1 LAPLAILVT
10 STTAQSVVILGG
22 GPAGLTAA
30 YRLTSHG
37 FRITIIDRRPLLGG
51 ARTSE
56 DLCDAPEHFTILGC
70 HHATQALLHSLH
82 PDPQQPARAEI
93 PLEFR
98 LHDNSLVHYPHTCF
112 PAPLHT
118 WVNLL
123 RFAGIPWRERWRL
136 ASWVEQLWEGDERL
150 PADLEQRTAD
160 EWLASIKQS
169 TQTRRVVWNPLARWL
184 TGNDLSTMSADAFV
198 TSMRPLFLSTR
209 SDSRIS
215 VVQDSFQTC
224 FVQPITEALSQVG
237 ATILLNTEAIQLQYE
252 RDLISGV
259 LLRNGAL
266 LQADWYVAALPPQHL
281 MPLLP
286 ERWLTRYA
294 YFQQL
299 AELLSVDST
308 ILHVHAEQPCATP
321 RLVLLNDT
329 SFHSVLAT
337 AATPDRTGFFLIT
350 TDSQFAQAR
359 PDSNLEIVISDLLRS
374 LGLLM
379 PESRIA
385 STRRRTIP
393 GAILSLRPG
402 TKLHRPIQR
411 SPIANLL
418 VAGAWTDTGWP
429 PNLESAIVS
438 GNHCAN
444 TIALRIGQLDDN
456 PIRR

>member
-1 LAPLAILVT
+1 MAPLPILVT
-10 STTAQSVVILGG
+10 TTTAQSVVILGG
-22 GPAGLTAA
+22 GPSGLTAA
-30 YRLTSHG
+30 YRLTRLG
-37 FRITIIDRRPLLGG
+37 YRVTIIDRRPLLGG
-51 ARTSE
+51 ARISE
-56 DLCDAPEHFTILGC
+56 DLGDTPEPFTILGC
-70 HHATQALLHSLH
+70 HHAVRALLNSMH
-82 PDPQQPARAEI
+82 PDPQQLAEAEI

-98 LHDNSLVHYPHTCF
+98 LHDGSLVHYPRTSF

-118 WVNLL
+118 WMNFL
-123 RFAGIPWRERWRL
+123 RFAGIPWKERWRL

-150 PADLEQRTAD
+150 PADLEQRPAD
-160 EWLASIKQS
+160 EWLASIGQS
-169 TQTRRVVWNPLARWL
+169 AQTCHVVWNPLAQWL

-198 TSMRPLFLSTR
+198 TSMSPLFLSTR

-215 VVQDSFQTC
+215 VVQDSLQTC
-224 FVQPITEALSQVG
+224 FVQPITETLTQAG
-237 ATILLNTEAIQLQYE
+237 ATILRNTEATQLRYE
-252 RDLISGV
+252 RDCISGV
-259 LLRNGAL
+259 LLRDGSL
-266 LQADWYVAALPPQHL
+266 LQADWYVTALPPQQL
-281 MPLLP
+281 TPLLP

-299 AELLSVDST
+299 AELLSVDGT
-308 ILHVHAEQPCATP
+308 IIHVHAEQPCATP

-337 AATPDRTGFFLIT
+337 RATPDHTRFSLST

-359 PDSNLEIVISDLLRS
+359 PDSNLDIALSDLLRS

-411 SPIANLL
+411 SPIANLF
-418 VAGAWTDTGWP
+418 VVGAWTDTGWP

-438 GNHCAN
+438 GNRCADA
-444 TIALRIGQLDDN
+444 IALR
-456 PIRR
+456 

>member
-1 LAPLAILVT
+1 MT
-10 STTAQSVVILGG
+10 SITTQSVVILGG

-30 YRLTSHG
+30 YRLTHHG
-37 FRITIIDRRPLLGG
+37 YRVTIIDRRPLLGG
-51 ARTSE
+51 TGTSE
-56 DLCDAPEHFTILGC
+56 DLCDTPEPFTILGC
-70 HHATQALLHSLH
+70 HRATRALLHLLH
-82 PDPQQPARAEI
+82 PDPQQPSEAEI
-93 PLEFR
+93 PLEFH
-98 LHDNSLVHYPHTCF
+98 LHDNSLVHYPRTSL

-123 RFAGIPWRERWRL
+123 KFSGIPWKERWRL

-160 EWLASIKQS
+160 QWLATIGQS
-169 TQTRRVVWNPLARWL
+169 ARTRRVVWNPLARWL

-198 TSMRPLFLSTR
+198 TSMKPLFLRTR
-209 SDSRIS
+209 LDSRIS
-215 VVQDSFQTC
+215 VVQDSLQTC
-224 FVQPITEALSQVG
+224 FVQPIFDILTQVG
-237 ATILLNTEAIQLQYE
+237 ATISGNSEAIQLRHEQ
-252 RDLISGV
+252 DHISGV
-259 LLRNGAL
+259 LLRDGSL
-266 LQADWYVAALPPQHL
+266 LQADWYVAALPPQQL
-281 MPLLP
+281 TPLLP

-308 ILHVHAEQPCATP
+308 ILHVHAEQPCTTP

-337 AATPDRTGFFLIT
+337 AATSDCTSFSLIT
-350 TDSQFAQAR
+350 TDSQFSQAR
-359 PDSNLEIVISDLLRS
+359 PDSNLETLIPDLLRS

-379 PESRIA
+379 PGSRIA

-393 GAILSLRPG
+393 GSILSLRPG
-402 TKLHRPIQR
+402 TKIHRPIQR

-429 PNLESAIVS
+429 PNLESAIIS
-438 GNHCAN
+438 GNRCADV
-444 TIALRIGQLDDN
+444 IALR
-456 PIRR
+456 